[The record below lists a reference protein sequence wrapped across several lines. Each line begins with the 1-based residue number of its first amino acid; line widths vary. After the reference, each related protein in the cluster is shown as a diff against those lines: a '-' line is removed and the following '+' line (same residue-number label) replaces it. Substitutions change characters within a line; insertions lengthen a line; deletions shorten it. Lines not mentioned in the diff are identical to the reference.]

1 VTVSLYLFFLE
12 EAVKFGWVIFTILAV
27 LMLANGAYG
36 QKDERLYGVWK
47 LRDYAREGQV
57 MDWTGIMIITS
68 EYFSRNYMAKERPMI
83 QDRYESPA
91 DLSDQEKTDMV
102 EALHQKFA
110 GASGTYRFENDNLFF
125 NPIVSATPGHAERH
139 PRRQFEL
146 NQEGTRLSLKGTMSR
161 GHGVR
166 EVWEKVQDF

>member
-1 VTVSLYLFFLE
+1 MKL
-12 EAVKFGWVIFTILAV
+12 GWVIPTIIAV
-27 LMLANGAYG
+27 VVLVTDAYG

-47 LRDYAREGQV
+47 MTYYARQGQV

-68 EYFSRNYMAKERPMI
+68 EYFSRNYMAKERPLI

-110 GASGTYRFENDNLFF
+110 GASLRLQDMLSG
-125 NPIVSATPGHAERH
+125 TPGA
-139 PRRQFEL
+139 
-146 NQEGTRLSLKGTMSR
+146 NLS
-161 GHGVR
+161 
-166 EVWEKVQDF
+166 

>member
-1 VTVSLYLFFLE
+1 MKL
-12 EAVKFGWVIFTILAV
+12 GVILTMIAV
-27 LMLANGAYG
+27 LFVASGVYG

-47 LRDYAREGQV
+47 MTSYVRGGQV
-57 MDWTGIMIITS
+57 MDWTGIMMITS
-68 EYFSRNYMAKERPMI
+68 EYFSRNYMAKERPRI
-83 QDRYESPA
+83 QDRYESPG

-110 GASGTYRFENDNLFF
+110 GASGTYRFENDTLFF
-125 NPIVSATPGHAERH
+125 NPIVSATPGHAERK

-146 NQEGTRLSLKGTMSR
+146 NSEGTRLTFTGTMSR
-161 GHGVR
+161 GHVVK

>member
-1 VTVSLYLFFLE
+1 M
-12 EAVKFGWVIFTILAV
+12 KFGWVIFTILAV

-36 QKDERLYGVWK
+36 QKDERLYGVWQ
-47 LRDYAREGQV
+47 LTDYAREGQV

-68 EYFSRNYMAKERPMI
+68 EYFSRNYMAKERPLI
-83 QDRYESPA
+83 QDRYENPA

-110 GASGTYRFENDNLFF
+110 GASGTYRLENDTLFF
-125 NPIVSATPGHAERH
+125 NPIVSATPGHADRR
-139 PRRQFEL
+139 PRRQLEL
-146 NQEGTRLSLKGTMSR
+146 NQEGTRLTFKGTMSR
-161 GHGVR
+161 GHGFR